1 MAVTASR
8 AHARP
13 ARSPKAVT
21 GERRQPSSLSSFTS
35 ASAAVTQSFAAV
47 GHGNRAKLRPNG
59 TIRRQ
64 RPKRFAS
71 AHTRAS
77 QRPGHGPSGSIAMA
91 VTREPSPTGLSRGVE
106 RRVEPVEPSGP
117 LSFSAIVASRPA
129 RRAFTAARPQP
140 SRSGEPRSRLSAA
153 NVARHGLPS
162 AALGPP
168 SIRRTHSRT

>member
-8 AHARP
+8 AHAVRLDRP
-13 ARSPKAVT
+13 RPSRANVASRRACRASQAHRRPSPDHSPQSDMETAPSSARMERSADSGQSGSLRLTHGRLSGRGMVRAARSP
-21 GERRQPSSLSSFTS
+21 
-35 ASAAVTQSFAAV
+35 
-47 GHGNRAKLRPNG
+47 
-59 TIRRQ
+59 
-64 RPKRFAS
+64 
-71 AHTRAS
+71 
-77 QRPGHGPSGSIAMA
+77 MA